1 MGDIKVI
8 VKVLLVVASFS
19 LSKTGTA
26 QEFDQYFENKT
37 LRLDYIFGGNKENQ
51 FIFLDELASY
61 PEWAGRT
68 NRLNELPLKGNG
80 QIRVVEFASNALI
93 YLHSFSSLFQE
104 WLSTEEAST
113 ATKSFENVFLV
124 PFPKQKVKIE
134 IVLFDKYGS
143 EKVTLS
149 HIVDPQDILIHQKG
163 VQIESEHVYIH
174 KAKKGLNAINVAL
187 LAEGFQEHE
196 MDKFMKAA
204 EIAVEEIFKYEPFG
218 EFKDH
223 FNFIA
228 VKSISKDSGVSV
240 PHNGE
245 WKSTAINSHF
255 DTFYST
261 RYLTTSRIKKMHD
274 ILAGIPYEHIIVLAN
289 TDVYGGGGIYNS
301 YTLTT
306 TGNKQFKPVVVHEF
320 GHSFAGLADEYFY
333 EGGALNEFISLET
346 EPWEKNITT
355 LVDFDSKWKQLL
367 NKKTAIPTDRSQ
379 AKKNPIGVYQVLPGV
394 GIYVSELDC
403 RMKTNQAEVFCKVC
417 QNAIDRLVRFY
428 AD

>member
-1 MGDIKVI
+1 M
-8 VKVLLVVASFS
+8 
-19 LSKTGTA
+19 
-26 QEFDQYFENKT
+26 
-37 LRLDYIFGGNKENQ
+37 
-51 FIFLDELASY
+51 
-61 PEWAGRT
+61 
-68 NRLNELPLKGNG
+68 
-80 QIRVVEFASNALI
+80 
-93 YLHSFSSLFQE
+93 
-104 WLSTEEAST
+104 
-113 ATKSFENVFLV
+113 
-124 PFPKQKVKIE
+124 
-134 IVLFDKYGS
+134 
-143 EKVTLS
+143 
-149 HIVDPQDILIHQKG
+149 
-163 VQIESEHVYIH
+163 
-174 KAKKGLNAINVAL
+174 
-187 LAEGFQEHE
+187 AEGFQEHE
-196 MDKFMKAA
+196 MNKFMKAA
-204 EIAVEEIFKYEPFG
+204 EVAVEEIFKHEPFG
-218 EFKDH
+218 KFKDH

-228 VKSISKDSGVSV
+228 VKSFSKDSGVSV

-367 NKKTAIPTDRSQ
+367 NKKTAIPTERSQ

>member
-134 IVLFDKYGS
+134 IVLFDKYGN

-163 VQIESEHVYIH
+163 VQIESEYVYIH

-204 EIAVEEIFKYEPFG
+204 EVAVVEIFKHEPFG

-228 VKSISKDSGVSV
+228 VKSFSKDSGVSV

-355 LVDFDSKWKQLL
+355 LVDFYSKWKQLL

-379 AKKNPIGVYQVLPGV
+379 ANKNPIGVYQVLPGV